1 MNDPAFV
8 GLRARNAEL
17 DLHATQSVL
26 GMDGYAFPLIVRG
39 NLLGALVVGQRPGEH
54 FAAEERQLL
63 FHVAH
68 EVGAA
73 LFALRAQESEARA
86 QESEAQARA
95 VKAEAEVSQAQVRAT
110 QAQLL
115 EARAR
120 EADARAREAVLLD
133 ALRTA
138 GSATGP

>member
-1 MNDPAFV
+1 M
-8 GLRARNAEL
+8 
-17 DLHATQSVL
+17 
-26 GMDGYAFPLIVRG
+26 
-39 NLLGALVVGQRPGEH
+39 VGQRPGEH
-54 FAAEERQLL
+54 FAAEERELL

-86 QESEAQARA
+86 QESEARA
-95 VKAEAEVSQAQVRAT
+95 RAT

-115 EARAR
+115 E
-120 EADARAREAVLLD
+120 ARAREAVLLD

-138 GSATGP
+138 GSAAGP

>member
-1 MNDPAFV
+1 M
-8 GLRARNAEL
+8 
-17 DLHATQSVL
+17 
-26 GMDGYAFPLIVRG
+26 
-39 NLLGALVVGQRPGEH
+39 
-54 FAAEERQLL
+54 L

-86 QESEAQARA
+86 QQSEAQAQA
-95 VKAEAEVSQAQVRAT
+95 NKAEAQASETQARAI

-120 EADARAREAVLLD
+120 EAVLLN
-133 ALRTA
+133 ALTA
-138 GSATGP
+138 LGSATGR

>member
-17 DLHATQSVL
+17 DLHATQSAL
-26 GMDGYAFPLIVRG
+26 GTDGYAFPLIVRG
-39 NLLGALVVGQRPGEH
+39 NLLGALMVSQRPGEH
-54 FAAEERQLL
+54 FAAEERELL

-68 EVGAA
+68 EIGAA
-73 LFALRAQESEARA
+73 LFALRAQESETRA

-138 GSATGP
+138 GSATGS

>member
-26 GMDGYAFPLIVRG
+26 VMDGYAFPLIVRG

-73 LFALRAQESEARA
+73 LFALRAQESEA
-86 QESEAQARA
+86 QA
-95 VKAEAEVSQAQVRAT
+95 RAT